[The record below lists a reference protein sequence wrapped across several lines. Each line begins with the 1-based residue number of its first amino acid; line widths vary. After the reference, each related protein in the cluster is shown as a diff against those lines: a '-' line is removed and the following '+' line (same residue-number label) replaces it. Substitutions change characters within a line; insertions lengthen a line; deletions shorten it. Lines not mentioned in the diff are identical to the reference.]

1 MRLIRLSTLTT
12 YTVTIVVGVA
22 ITFGALA
29 CWGAGVAD
37 ADPNDLNIMD
47 YGTKHGHAI
56 CQIFDRGDVSM
67 DALIQAIMN
76 DSGFN
81 AHNSAQVIGFSIV
94 NYCPKYQ
101 PLLTQWQQQQ
111 HDSLTAGVNAEP
123 LLGVGRRYGGM
134 AC

>member
-1 MRLIRLSTLTT
+1 MSALETAL
-12 YTVTIVVGVA
+12 VAVGGTIIA
-22 ITFGALA
+22 TGAA
-29 CWGAGVAD
+29 YAGSLVLGIAH

-81 AHNSAQVIGFSIV
+81 AHNSVQVVGFSIV

-101 PLLTQWQQQQ
+101 PLLTQWQQQ
-111 HDSLTAGVNAEP
+111 HGSLTAGVNAEP
-123 LLGVGRRYGGM
+123 LLGVGRYGGT

>member
-1 MRLIRLSTLTT
+1 
-12 YTVTIVVGVA
+12 
-22 ITFGALA
+22 
-29 CWGAGVAD
+29 
-37 ADPNDLNIMD
+37 MD

-81 AHNSAQVIGFSIV
+81 THNSAQVIGFSIV

-101 PLLTQWQQQQ
+101 PLLTQWQ
-111 HDSLTAGVNAEP
+111 HAAREASSSRTS
-123 LLGVGRRYGGM
+123 
-134 AC
+134 